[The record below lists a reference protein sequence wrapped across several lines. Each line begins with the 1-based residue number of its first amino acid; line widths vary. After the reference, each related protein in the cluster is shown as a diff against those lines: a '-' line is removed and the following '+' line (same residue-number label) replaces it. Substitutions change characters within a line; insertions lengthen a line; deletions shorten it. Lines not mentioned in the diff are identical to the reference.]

1 MSEKT
6 KCQNEQNIR
15 KNEIREKKISSFPL
29 LYKNIILICVTPEGF

>member
-6 KCQNEQNIR
+6 KCQNEQNIC
-15 KNEIREKKISSFPL
+15 KNRVREKTILSFPL